1 MSDRLSFQ
9 LALDCDNDAF
19 ADDPAAEVAR
29 ILRHVADRL
38 DAGETFD
45 DYQTL
50 LDENGNDVGRARL
63 AHPDSL

>member
-9 LALDCDNDAF
+9 LPLDCDNDAF

-29 ILRHVADRL
+29 ILPNVVDPL
-38 DAGETFD
+38 DVGETFD

-63 AHPDSL
+63 ADPDSL